1 MKSERPRRTR
11 NLIVC
16 AAMLAGCLA
25 GLPVCARELPLTPP
39 GAELHIR
46 AYGLGLLP
54 LDGRFTRFSG
64 LLTYDPENRGSC
76 HVALAAEVAS
86 LTMANTA
93 LQNEIVG
100 PDFMDAQ
107 HYPMLRF
114 VGACRSPGIAG
125 LLAMHGVTRPF
136 ALDVEWSKERVE
148 ATGRLQRADWGMTAR
163 PLLGGSTIRIKFSVV
178 TDTGTTMSGAR

>member
-114 VGACRSPGIAG
+114 EGACRSPGIAG

-148 ATGRLQRADWGMTAR
+148 ATGRLQRADWGMAAR
-163 PLLGGSTIRIKFSVV
+163 PLLGGSTIRIEFSVV
-178 TDTGTTMSGAR
+178 TETGTTKGRGR